1 MNLFRWYRLWR
12 IQRLER
18 RIAYLNEFI
27 RFHSDPE
34 TNRIPYSV
42 SEYHG
47 IGDKIAK
54 VKEYQKTIYH
64 LREF

>member
-1 MNLFRWYRLWR
+1 MNFFRWYRLWK

-27 RFHSDPE
+27 RFHSDPK
-34 TNRIPYSV
+34 TKTIPYYV
-42 SEYHG
+42 SQYYD

-54 VKEYQKTIYH
+54 VKEYEKTIYH
-64 LREF
+64 LKEF